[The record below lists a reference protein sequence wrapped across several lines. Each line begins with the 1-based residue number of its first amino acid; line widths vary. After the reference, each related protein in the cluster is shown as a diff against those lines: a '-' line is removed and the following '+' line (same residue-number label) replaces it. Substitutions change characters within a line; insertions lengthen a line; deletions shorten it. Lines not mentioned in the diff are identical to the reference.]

1 MFVFAEQRFKSQNS
15 SDARM
20 PRNFDAKLQDKL
32 NFYFEAQTS
41 WSKKLDLRGGIKF
54 MFLYFPLVTRFQDKK
69 HKLGG
74 LVFKC
79 CKNIEDMIKR
89 YLSTVHG

>member
-41 WSKKLDLRGGIKF
+41 WSKKLDLRGGI
-54 MFLYFPLVTRFQDKK
+54 
-69 HKLGG
+69 
-74 LVFKC
+74 
-79 CKNIEDMIKR
+79 
-89 YLSTVHG
+89 